1 MADLIPVPATGINLA
16 NGSVADRL
24 RPVRAFFDQP
34 AIRGMLPAI
43 GGISALGIA
52 AAAWFAF
59 QTPSQRPVF
68 DSLADSD
75 KQAVASA
82 LQTGGI
88 DYHVDSSTG
97 NVTVADGDYYKA
109 RMLLAGQGLPK
120 AAPSSASQLGAMP
133 MGASRAV
140 EGETLKSAREAD
152 LGRTIEAI
160 DVVKSARV
168 HLAAAD
174 PSPFL
179 RDEPKATASVMLT
192 LQPNRDLSG
201 AQVRAIQHLVASSM
215 PDLNAENVSVIDQAG
230 KLVSASDGLDD
241 RNLSL
246 QNDIESRAR
255 RSLATLLTP
264 LVGVDGYT
272 AEVHADLDLSESQ
285 STRESYPKD
294 DRALRSEVGVR
305 TTAGGAN
312 GPVAGGIPGALSN
325 TPPPAATATPVPPS
339 ANPPPGAP
347 AATQTSAPAQ
357 STDENYNRSY
367 DVGREISVTHQPV
380 GRLKRLSVA
389 VAIQAGA
396 KPRTAAEIAQLD
408 SLVKG
413 AVGFDQ
419 TRGDTVAIAA
429 RPFVEA
435 PEVKP
440 AFYEA
445 PWVMP
450 VVRQVLAILGALL
463 AFFLVGRPLK
473 KAFKARAERAV
484 EREKIAGQLMQ
495 ATAHAPARLPKEIT
509 LEMIEAAP
517 SYEAKANLVRA
528 FVRQDSAKAASV
540 VKELLKDGARA

>member
-1 MADLIPVPATGINLA
+1 MADLIPVPATGINLVPA
-16 NGSVADRL
+16 AGIADRL
-24 RPVRAFFDQP
+24 RPFRAFFDQP
-34 AIRGMLPAI
+34 AVRNALPAI
-43 GGISALGIA
+43 GGLSALGIA

-68 DSLADSD
+68 DSLPESD
-75 KQAVASA
+75 RAAVAAA

-88 DYHVDSSTG
+88 DNHVDSSTG

-152 LGRTIEAI
+152 LSRTIEAI
-160 DVVKSARV
+160 DVVKTARV

-192 LQPNRDLSG
+192 LQPNRDMSS

-230 KLVSASDGLDD
+230 KLVSSSDGLDD
-241 RNLSL
+241 RNLTL
-246 QNDIESRAR
+246 QNEIEARAR

-264 LVGVDGYT
+264 LVGADAYT

-305 TTAGGAN
+305 IVAAAGAAAT
-312 GPVAGGIPGALSN
+312 AGGIPGALSN
-325 TPPPAATATPVPPS
+325 TPPPAATATPVPPRS
-339 ANPPPGAP
+339 AAGAP
-347 AATQTSAPAQ
+347 AAAAAAAQPAP
-357 STDENYNRSY
+357 TEENYNRSF

-389 VAIQAGA
+389 VAIKAGA
-396 KPRTAAEIAQLD
+396 KPRTAAETAQLD

-413 AVGFDQ
+413 AVGFDS

-429 RPFVEA
+429 RPFIELPVE
-435 PEVKP
+435 KP

-450 VVRQVLAILGALL
+450 VARQVLAILGALL
-463 AFFLVGRPLK
+463 AFFLVGRPVRK
-473 KAFKARAERAV
+473 IFKARAERAA
-484 EREKIAGQLMQ
+484 EREKIAGELLK
-495 ATAHAPARLPKEIT
+495 ATGAPARLPREIT

-517 SYEAKANLVRA
+517 SYETKANLVRA

>member
-16 NGSVADRL
+16 PTSIADRL
-24 RPVRAFFDQP
+24 RPMRSFIDQP
-34 AIRGMLPAI
+34 AVRRALPAI
-43 GGISALGIA
+43 GGIGALGIA
-52 AAAWFAF
+52 AMAWFAF

-68 DSLADSD
+68 DSLPESD
-75 KQAVASA
+75 KQAVAAA

-120 AAPSSASQLGAMP
+120 AAPSAASQISSMP

-152 LGRTIEAI
+152 LSRTIEAI
-160 DVVKSARV
+160 DVVKTARV
-168 HLAAAD
+168 HIATAD

-179 RDEPKATASVMLT
+179 RDDPKATASVMLT
-192 LQPNRDLSG
+192 LQPNRDMSS

-215 PDLNAENVSVIDQAG
+215 PDLNAEDVSVIDQAG

-241 RNLSL
+241 RNLAL
-246 QNDIESRAR
+246 QNEIEARAR

-264 LVGVDGYT
+264 LVGADGYT

-305 TTAGGAN
+305 TVPAAGPTAT
-312 GPVAGGIPGALSN
+312 AGGIPGALSN
-325 TPPPAATATPVPPS
+325 TPPPAATATPVPPQP
-339 ANPPPGAP
+339 APGA
-347 AATQTSAPAQ
+347 AAGAAAPAQ
-357 STDENYNRSY
+357 PATADENYNRSY

-389 VAIQAGA
+389 VAIKAGA
-396 KPRTAAEIAQLD
+396 KPRSAAEIAQID

-429 RPFVEA
+429 RPFIET

-440 AFYEA
+440 AFYEV

-463 AFFLVGRPLK
+463 AFFLVGRPVK
-473 KAFKARAERAV
+473 KAFKARAERAA
-484 EREKIAGQLMQ
+484 EREKIEGELLK
-495 ATAHAPARLPKEIT
+495 ATANSQPARLPKEIT

-528 FVRQDSAKAASV
+528 FVRQDSAKAATV
-540 VKELLKDGARA
+540 VKELLQDGARA

>member
-16 NGSVADRL
+16 PAGIADRL
-24 RPVRAFFDQP
+24 RPVRAFVDQP
-34 AIRGMLPAI
+34 AVRRALPAI
-43 GGISALGIA
+43 GGIGALGIA
-52 AAAWFAF
+52 AMAWFAF

-68 DSLADSD
+68 DSLPESD
-75 KQAVASA
+75 RAAVAAA

-88 DYHVDSSTG
+88 DNHVDSSTG

-120 AAPSSASQLGAMP
+120 AAPSSASQLSSMP

-152 LGRTIEAI
+152 LSRTIEAI

-192 LQPNRDLSG
+192 LQPNRDMSA

-215 PDLNAENVSVIDQAG
+215 PDLNAEDVSVIDQAG
-230 KLVSASDGLDD
+230 KLVSSTDGLDD

-246 QNDIESRAR
+246 QNDIEARAR

-264 LVGVDGYT
+264 MLGADGYT

-305 TTAGGAN
+305 TVAAAGPSPA
-312 GPVAGGIPGALSN
+312 AGGIPGALSN
-325 TPPPAATATPVPPS
+325 TPPPAATATPVPPQ
-339 ANPPPGAP
+339 AAPGAAGGAAANAQP
-347 AATQTSAPAQ
+347 ASA
-357 STDENYNRSY
+357 DENYNRSY

-389 VAIQAGA
+389 VAIKAGA

-429 RPFVEA
+429 RPFIEA

-463 AFFLVGRPLK
+463 AFFLVGRPVK
-473 KAFKARAERAV
+473 KAFKARAERAA
-484 EREKIAGQLMQ
+484 EREKIEGELLK
-495 ATAHAPARLPKEIT
+495 ATANAQPARLPKEIT

-528 FVRQDSAKAASV
+528 FVRQDSAKAATV
-540 VKELLKDGARA
+540 VKELLQDGARA

>member
-1 MADLIPVPATGINLA
+1 MADLIPIPAGGIRPTLT
-16 NGSVADRL
+16 DRL
-24 RPVRAFFDQP
+24 RPLRTFFDQP
-34 AIRGMLPAI
+34 AVRSSLPAI
-43 GGISALGIA
+43 GGIGALAIA
-52 AAAWFAF
+52 GAAWFAF

-68 DSLADSD
+68 DSLPESD
-75 KQAVASA
+75 KSAVAAA
-82 LQTGGI
+82 LETGGI
-88 DYHVDSSTG
+88 AYRVDSSTG
-97 NVTVADGDYYKA
+97 NVTVADDDYYKA

-152 LGRTIEAI
+152 LSRTIEAI
-160 DVVKSARV
+160 DVVKTARV

-179 RDEPKATASVMLT
+179 RDDPKATASVMLT
-192 LQPNRDLSG
+192 LQPNRDMSA

-230 KLVSASDGLDD
+230 KLVSSSDGLDD
-241 RNLSL
+241 RNLTM
-246 QNDIESRAR
+246 QNEIESRAR

-264 LVGVDGYT
+264 LVGADGYT

-305 TTAGGAN
+305 TVGAAGQS
-312 GPVAGGIPGALSN
+312 AGGIPGALSN
-325 TPPPAATATPVPPS
+325 TPPVAATASPVPP
-339 ANPPPGAP
+339 AAQAAAP
-347 AATQTSAPAQ
+347 TTTVPA
-357 STDENYNRSY
+357 STEENYNRSF

-389 VAIQAGA
+389 VAIKAGA
-396 KPRTAAEIAQLD
+396 KPRSATEIAQLD

-413 AVGFDQ
+413 AVGFDS

-429 RPFVEA
+429 RPFVETKIEA
-435 PEVKP
+435 P

-445 PWVMP
+445 SWFMP

-463 AFFLVGRPLK
+463 AFFLIGRPIK
-473 KAFKARAERAV
+473 KWMKARAARSV
-484 EREKIAGQLMQ
+484 EREQIAGDLLKV
-495 ATAHAPARLPKEIT
+495 TAAPPREIT

-517 SYEAKANLVRA
+517 SYETKANLVRA
-528 FVRQDSAKAASV
+528 FVRQDSVKAANV
-540 VKELLKDGARA
+540 VRELLKDGAHA

>member
-1 MADLIPVPATGINLA
+1 MADLIPMPVTGSRITLT
-16 NGSVADRL
+16 DRFA
-24 RPVRAFFDQP
+24 PVRSFFDQP
-34 AIRGMLPAI
+34 AVRNALPAI
-43 GGISALGIA
+43 GGFGALAIA
-52 AAAWFAF
+52 GAAWFAF
-59 QTPSQRPVF
+59 QTPTQRPVF
-68 DSLADSD
+68 DSLPETD
-75 KQAVASA
+75 KAAVAAA
-82 LQTGGI
+82 LDTGGI
-88 DYHVDSSTG
+88 AYHVDSSTG
-97 NVTVADGDYYKA
+97 NVTVADGDYYRA

-120 AAPSSASQLGAMP
+120 AAPSSASQLSAMP

-152 LGRTIEAI
+152 LSRTIEAI

-192 LQPNRDLSG
+192 LQPNRDMSG
-201 AQVRAIQHLVASSM
+201 AQVRAVQHLVASSM
-215 PDLNAENVSVIDQAG
+215 PDLNAEDVSVIDQAG
-230 KLVSASDGLDD
+230 KLVSSTDGLDD

-246 QNDIESRAR
+246 QNDIEARAR
-255 RSLATLLTP
+255 RSVAALLTP
-264 LVGVDGYT
+264 LVGADGYT

-305 TTAGGAN
+305 TVAGGAN
-312 GPVAGGIPGALSN
+312 GPAAGGIPGALSN
-325 TPPPAATATPVPPS
+325 TPPPAATASPVPPS
-339 ANPPPGAP
+339 ANPAPGAP
-347 AATQTSAPAQ
+347 PASAASPT

-389 VAIQAGA
+389 VAIKAGA
-396 KPRTAAEIAQLD
+396 KPRTAAEIAQID

-413 AVGFDQ
+413 AIGFDS

-429 RPFVEA
+429 RPFIEMPV
-435 PEVKP
+435 VKP

-463 AFFLVGRPLK
+463 AFFLIGRPLK
-473 KAFKARAERAV
+473 KMMKARAAHTV
-484 EREKIAGQLMQ
+484 EQDKIAGELLKV
-495 ATAHAPARLPKEIT
+495 TASPPKEIT

-517 SYEAKANLVRA
+517 SYETKANLVRA

-540 VKELLKDGARA
+540 VRELLKDGARA

>member
-1 MADLIPVPATGINLA
+1 MADLIPMPVTGSRLTMT
-16 NGSVADRL
+16 DRF
-24 RPVRAFFDQP
+24 RPVRSFFDQP
-34 AIRGMLPAI
+34 AVRGALPAI
-43 GGISALGIA
+43 GGIGALAIA
-52 AAAWFAF
+52 AAAWFTF
-59 QTPSQRPVF
+59 QTPAQRPVF
-68 DSLADSD
+68 DSLPESD
-75 KQAVASA
+75 KAAVASA
-82 LQTGGI
+82 LDTSGI
-88 DYHVDSSTG
+88 AYHVDSSTG
-97 NVTVADGDYYKA
+97 AVTVADSDYHRA

-120 AAPSSASQLGAMP
+120 AAPSAASQLSAMP

-152 LGRTIEAI
+152 LSRTIEAI

-168 HLAAAD
+168 HLASAD

-192 LQPNRDLSG
+192 LQPNRDLTS
-201 AQVRAIQHLVASSM
+201 AQVRAIQHLVASSL
-215 PDLNAENVSVIDQAG
+215 PDLNAEDVSIVDQGG
-230 KLVSASDGLDD
+230 KLVSAADGMDD
-241 RNLSL
+241 RNMAL
-246 QNDIESRAR
+246 QNEIEARAR
-255 RSLATLLTP
+255 RSLAALLSP

-305 TTAGGAN
+305 TVAGGAN
-312 GPVAGGIPGALSN
+312 GPAAGGIPGALSN
-325 TPPPAATATPVPPS
+325 TPPLAATASTTPPVPV
-339 ANPPPGAP
+339 
-347 AATQTSAPAQ
+347 AATAAGPATTPA
-357 STDENYNRSY
+357 SSEENYNRSF

-389 VAIQAGA
+389 VAIKAGA

-413 AVGFDQ
+413 AIGFDA

-429 RPFVEA
+429 RPFIEA
-435 PEVKP
+435 AEVKP

-445 PWVMP
+445 PWFMP

-463 AFFLVGRPLK
+463 AFFLIGRPLK
-473 KAFKARAERAV
+473 KMMKNRAARTV
-484 EREKIAGQLMQ
+484 ENDKIAGELLKV
-495 ATAHAPARLPKEIT
+495 TGAPQREIT

-517 SYEAKANLVRA
+517 SYETKANLVRA
-528 FVRQDSAKAASV
+528 FVRQDSVKAASV
-540 VKELLKDGARA
+540 VRELLKDGARA

>member
-1 MADLIPVPATGINLA
+1 MADLIPMPVTGSRITLT
-16 NGSVADRL
+16 DRFA
-24 RPVRAFFDQP
+24 PVRSFFDQP
-34 AIRGMLPAI
+34 AVRSMLPAI
-43 GGISALGIA
+43 GGISALAIA
-52 AAAWFAF
+52 GAAWFAF
-59 QTPSQRPVF
+59 QTPAQRPVF
-68 DSLADSD
+68 DSLPEAD
-75 KQAVASA
+75 KAAVAGA
-82 LQTGGI
+82 LDTSGI
-88 DYHVDSSTG
+88 AYHVDSSTG
-97 NVTVADGDYYKA
+97 AVTVAEGDYHRA

-120 AAPSSASQLGAMP
+120 SAPSAASQLGAMP

-152 LGRTIEAI
+152 LSRTIEAI
-160 DVVKSARV
+160 DVVKAARV
-168 HLAAAD
+168 HLASAD

-192 LQPNRDLSG
+192 LQPNRELTST
-201 AQVRAIQHLVASSM
+201 QVRAIQHLVASSL
-215 PDLNAENVSVIDQAG
+215 PDLNAEDVSIVDQAG
-230 KLVSASDGLDD
+230 KLVSASDGMDD
-241 RNLSL
+241 RNLAL
-246 QNDIESRAR
+246 QNEIEGRAR

-305 TTAGGAN
+305 TVAGGAN
-312 GPVAGGIPGALSN
+312 GPAAGGIPGALSN
-325 TPPPAATATPVPPS
+325 TPPPAATASPVPPA
-339 ANPPPGAP
+339 ANPAPGAP
-347 AATQTSAPAQ
+347 LAAAAPA

-389 VAIQAGA
+389 VAIKAGA
-396 KPRTAAEIAQLD
+396 KPRTAAEIAQID

-413 AVGFDQ
+413 AVGFDS

-429 RPFVEA
+429 RPFVET
-435 PEVKP
+435 PEVKQ

-445 PWVMP
+445 PWFMQ

-473 KAFKARAERAV
+473 KMMKARAARTV
-484 EREKIAGQLMQ
+484 EQDKIAGELLKV
-495 ATAHAPARLPKEIT
+495 TGAPPKEIT

-517 SYEAKANLVRA
+517 SYETKANLVRA

-540 VKELLKDGARA
+540 VRELLKDGARA

>member
-1 MADLIPVPATGINLA
+1 MADLIPVPATGIRPT
-16 NGSVADRL
+16 NGNFADRL
-24 RPVRAFFDQP
+24 RPMRAFVDQP
-34 AIRGMLPAI
+34 AVRRALPAI
-43 GGISALGIA
+43 GGIGALGIA
-52 AAAWFAF
+52 AMAWFAF

-68 DSLADSD
+68 DSLPESD
-75 KQAVASA
+75 KQAVAAA
-82 LQTGGI
+82 LDTGGI
-88 DYHVDSSTG
+88 AYHVDSSTG
-97 NVTVADGDYYKA
+97 NVTVADNDYYKA

-120 AAPSSASQLGAMP
+120 AAPSSASQISAMP

-152 LGRTIEAI
+152 LSRTIEAI
-160 DVVKSARV
+160 DVVKTARV

-192 LQPNRDLSG
+192 LQPNRDMSG

-215 PDLNAENVSVIDQAG
+215 PDLNAEDVSVIDQAG
-230 KLVSASDGLDD
+230 KLVSSTDGLDD

-246 QNDIESRAR
+246 QNDIEARAR

-264 LVGVDGYT
+264 MLGADGYT

-312 GPVAGGIPGALSN
+312 GPAAGGIPGALSN
-325 TPPPAATATPVPPS
+325 TPPPAATASPVPPS
-339 ANPPPGAP
+339 ANPAPGAP
-347 AATQTSAPAQ
+347 AATAAQ
-357 STDENYNRSY
+357 ASSTDENYNRSY

-389 VAIQAGA
+389 VAVKAGA
-396 KPRTAAEIAQLD
+396 KPRSATEIAQLD

-413 AVGFDQ
+413 AIGFDA

-429 RPFVEA
+429 RPFIEQA
-435 PEVKP
+435 EIKP

-445 PWVMP
+445 PWFMP
-450 VVRQVLAILGALL
+450 VARQVLAIFGALL
-463 AFFLVGRPLK
+463 AFFLIGRPLK
-473 KAFKARAERAV
+473 KMMKARAARAV
-484 EREKIAGQLMQ
+484 EQDKIAGELLKV
-495 ATAHAPARLPKEIT
+495 TANPPKEIT

-517 SYEAKANLVRA
+517 SYETKANLVRA
-528 FVRQDSAKAASV
+528 FVRQDSVKAASV
-540 VKELLKDGARA
+540 VRELLKDGARA

>member
-1 MADLIPVPATGINLA
+1 MADLIPVPATGINLTPA
-16 NGSVADRL
+16 AAMAGRL

-34 AIRGMLPAI
+34 AVRSMLPAI
-43 GGISALGIA
+43 GGISALAIA

-68 DSLADSD
+68 DSLPESD
-75 KQAVASA
+75 KAAVAAA
-82 LQTGGI
+82 LDTGGI
-88 DYHVDSSTG
+88 KYHVDSSTG

-120 AAPSSASQLGAMP
+120 AAPSSASQIGAMP

-140 EGETLKSAREAD
+140 EGQTLKSAREAD
-152 LGRTIEAI
+152 LSRTIEAI
-160 DVVKSARV
+160 DVVKTARV

-192 LQPNRDLSG
+192 LQPNRDMSS

-230 KLVSASDGLDD
+230 KLVSSSDGLDD
-241 RNLSL
+241 RSLSL
-246 QNDIESRAR
+246 QNEIEARAR

-264 LVGVDGYT
+264 LVGADGYT

-305 TTAGGAN
+305 TVAAGGATAT
-312 GPVAGGIPGALSN
+312 AGGIPGALSN
-325 TPPPAATATPVPPS
+325 TPPPAATATPVPPRP
-339 ANPPPGAP
+339 AIGAP
-347 AATQTSAPAQ
+347 AAAAATQPAA
-357 STDENYNRSY
+357 TEENYNRSF

-389 VAIQAGA
+389 VAIKAGA

-413 AVGFDQ
+413 AVGFDS

-429 RPFVEA
+429 RPFVELA
-435 PEVKP
+435 VEKP

-450 VVRQVLAILGALL
+450 VVRQVLAIFGALL
-463 AFFLVGRPLK
+463 AFFLVGRPVK
-473 KAFKARAERAV
+473 KMFKARAERAAA
-484 EREKIAGQLMQ
+484 REKLEGELLK
-495 ATAHAPARLPKEIT
+495 ATGAPARLPKEIT
-509 LEMIEAAP
+509 LEMIESAP
-517 SYEAKANLVRA
+517 SYETKANLVRA